1 MADTGGITTQGSRT
15 FFFGTS
21 SGINT
26 SALIEAAYN
35 QRVAEADKMD
45 TRVTNNTSKYDA
57 YTKLQT
63 LSQAVQTSLTTLRK
77 SYSVLGDVKSAFD
90 SRAATLSTNTATEPT
105 KILGVAIDAGTPKGS
120 YDIEIVQKAKNQRV
134 ASAATADPAVA
145 LGLAG
150 SFDVGIPG
158 KTAGTVN
165 ITAGMS
171 LTDIAEAINTQ
182 SGTTGVAASVLKVSS
197 TSYQLIMSATDT
209 AKEISVTNV
218 TGTDVLDSIGL
229 TSGGT
234 FANELQSAD
243 QAIIVLDGVT
253 VTRDS
258 NTIDDLIEGVDLVI
272 AKQEPGTTVTLEIGD
287 DSSKVKDAVVG
298 FVNAYNELRK
308 FVAANQV
315 VTDGGDVGDDAIL
328 FADVQLKNLTDSV
341 QGLINGSFG
350 NGGTSMA
357 TLRELGITQDGDN
370 NLLIDEAKLDVAI
383 VSKFDDV
390 RAIFESKVTNANPEF
405 AMLGNTS
412 RLKSASISFD
422 ITVSGGVITGVS
434 ANGDS
439 SLFDIN
445 GTSITGKAGSI
456 YEGMKFA
463 YVGSTSATIS
473 FGITQGMGDLLDNTL
488 DTFADA
494 VTGSLQSQ
502 KISLND
508 QNKDLSARASRV
520 RDRADDFRNSLI
532 DRYARFESQIAQS
545 KSVLNQIKAILGTS
559 DSNN

>member
-1 MADTGGITTQGSRT
+1 MDRKFWTQFRGVSGWVS
-15 FFFGTS
+15 GT
-21 SGINT
+21 
-26 SALIEAAYN
+26 
-35 QRVAEADKMD
+35 
-45 TRVTNNTSKYDA
+45 
-57 YTKLQT
+57 
-63 LSQAVQTSLTTLRK
+63 
-77 SYSVLGDVKSAFD
+77 
-90 SRAATLSTNTATEPT
+90 AATGALVARGVG
-105 KILGVAIDAGTPKGS
+105 LGAAETGNPPPAPPEAVDELKTPG
-120 YDIEIVQKAKNQRV
+120 
-134 ASAATADPAVA
+134 ADVVIT
-145 LGLAG
+145 G
-150 SFDVGIPG
+150 VGVWE
-158 KTAGTVN
+158 TR
-165 ITAGMS
+165 
-171 LTDIAEAINTQ
+171 
-182 SGTTGVAASVLKVSS
+182 TTGVAASVLKVSS